1 MVYGNLNSNF
11 SQLDGQDHARR
22 LKKAILSEQIKT
34 RLHNIDSKLD
44 ERKLKKQIKTTIR
57 PGKFRISE

>member
-22 LKKAILSEQIKT
+22 LKKAILSERIKIRLNNIDSKFDERNLRKQIKT
-34 RLHNIDSKLD
+34 R
-44 ERKLKKQIKTTIR
+44 IR
-57 PGKFRISE
+57 PGKFGISE

>member
-1 MVYGNLNSNF
+1 MVYDNLNYNF

-22 LKKAILSEQIKT
+22 LKRAVLSEKIKT
-34 RLHNIDSKLD
+34 RLQNVDSKLD
-44 ERKLKKQIKTTIR
+44 ERKLKKQIKTRIR

>member
-1 MVYGNLNSNF
+1 M
-11 SQLDGQDHARR
+11 DGQDHARR
-22 LKKAILSEQIKT
+22 LKRAILSEQIKT